1 MPNWCDNDLHICAP
15 TKSKL
20 NIILNKLGCKENPTQ
35 LKLGSIV
42 PEPRDLMEQNSELDN
57 NGFSMPGWYNWRLA
71 NWGCK
76 WDIGECQV
84 TEDYAFDYYHMPEGW
99 TRAII
104 NFQSPW
110 APPSEWLHALAK
122 KYPDA
127 VVGLVYSEGGVGF
140 EGELVLKGED
150 TLHSETRD
158 IRPEIEYLLSEGME
172 E

>member
-20 NIILNKLGCKENPTQ
+20 NIILKKLGCKENPTQ

-42 PEPRDLMEQNSELDN
+42 PEPRQFDEPKQDGD
-57 NGFSMPGWYNWRLA
+57 GFSMPGWYNWRLA

-84 TEDYAFDYYHMPEGW
+84 TEDHALDYYDMPEGW

-110 APPSEWLHALAK
+110 SPPEIWLQALAK
-122 KYPDA
+122 KYPDV
-127 VVGLVYSEGGVGF
+127 VVGLVYSEGGMCF

-150 TLHSETRD
+150 TLHSDTRD
-158 IRPEIEYLLSEGME
+158 MRPEIEYLLSRGME

>member
-1 MPNWCDNDLHICAP
+1 MPNWCENDLHICAP

-20 NIILNKLGCKENPTQ
+20 NIILKKIGCKEDPPL

-42 PEPRDLMEQNSELDN
+42 PEPREFDEDQN
-57 NGFSMPGWYNWRLA
+57 FMPGWYNWRVE

-84 TEDYAFDYYHMPEGW
+84 TEDYAFEYYDMPEGW

-110 APPSEWLHALAK
+110 SPPETWLRAFAK

-127 VVGLVYSEGGVGF
+127 VIGLVYSEGGVGF

-150 TLHSETRD
+150 TLHSDTRD
-158 IRPEIEYLLSEGME
+158 IRPEIEYLLSEGMQE
-172 E
+172 

>member
-1 MPNWCDNDLHICAP
+1 
-15 TKSKL
+15 L
-20 NIILNKLGCKENPTQ
+20 NIILKKLGCKEDPPQ

-42 PEPRDLMEQNSELDN
+42 PEPRELMEQEDGQDG

-76 WDIGECQV
+76 WDINDCTV
-84 TEDYAFDYYHMPEGW
+84 DEDIGFEYYDMPEGW

-104 NFQSPW
+104 NFESPW
-110 APPSEWLHALAK
+110 SPPSEWLHALAK

-127 VVGLVYSEGGVGF
+127 VVALVYNEGGMCF
-140 EGELVLKGED
+140 EGELVIKGED
-150 TLHSETRD
+150 VLHEQTRD
-158 IRPEIEYLLSEGME
+158 MSPEIEYLLTEGME

>member
-1 MPNWCDNDLHICAP
+1 MPNWSDNDLHICAP

-20 NIILNKLGCKENPTQ
+20 NIILKKLGCKENPTQ

-42 PEPRDLMEQNSELDN
+42 PEPRDLMEQEDVQDG
-57 NGFSMPGWYNWRLA
+57 NGFSTPGWYNWRVA

-84 TEDYAFDYYHMPEGW
+84 TEDYAFDFYDMPEGW

-110 APPSEWLHALAK
+110 SPPEIWLQALAK

-150 TLHSETRD
+150 ILHNETRD